1 MACASSNIQRLR
13 LLTLFLFCNFLFF
26 IDASA
31 SRLYLSEDIEPIVVQ
46 PEQDGPLLNQD
57 HNGESQQIMVVS
69 ARPEVLPEDEAE
81 EYESEDDR
89 VLANNGAASN
99 TLLPSNS
106 ESSYFQTS
114 TISVNVWPKD
124 SLRRMKE
131 KSRRDDVRKKILE
144 GVRFKTLPTISAEQ
158 RRNAMDQI
166 FNDHNIFFPRAATPE
181 QRNCYLATC
190 ATPKST
196 SEDMWRDKSQ
206 PGLRLNFNL
215 PRLDRK
221 HESDEVR
228 TARLNLFI
236 KPRKDCPCVD
246 EDDKEMSDYLV
257 TIYQFIKPLTTKKR
271 NRVVYKQKIL
281 NAVMVPAQG
290 NAWLTIDIKRAV
302 TIWMKKTRK
311 NFGVE
316 VTVQDSYGATI
327 NAKEIFV
334 LPDCSNTRTERAC
347 RDGTIETLTVM
358 PWTEAMTRDEVVN
371 RNIPYVDVVV
381 TDKALEKSLM
391 DRSRLWSRNLYRS
404 LEE

>member
-1 MACASSNIQRLR
+1 MAIASSNNQRLR
-13 LLTLFLFCNFLFF
+13 LLTMFLVCNSLFF
-26 IDASA
+26 IYANA
-31 SRLYLSEDIEPIVVQ
+31 SRLYLSDDIEPIEVQ
-46 PEQDGPLLNQD
+46 PEQDVPLLNHD

-69 ARPEVLPEDEAE
+69 ARPEVLPEDDAE

-89 VLANNGAASN
+89 VLTNKGAASN

-106 ESSYFQTS
+106 ESSNFQTS
-114 TISVNVWPKD
+114 TMSVSVWPKD

-334 LPDCSNTRTERAC
+334 LPDCYNTRTERAC

-371 RNIPYVDVVV
+371 RNTPYVDVVV

>member
-1 MACASSNIQRLR
+1 
-13 LLTLFLFCNFLFF
+13 
-26 IDASA
+26 
-31 SRLYLSEDIEPIVVQ
+31 
-46 PEQDGPLLNQD
+46 
-57 HNGESQQIMVVS
+57 
-69 ARPEVLPEDEAE
+69 
-81 EYESEDDR
+81 
-89 VLANNGAASN
+89 
-99 TLLPSNS
+99 
-106 ESSYFQTS
+106 
-114 TISVNVWPKD
+114 
-124 SLRRMKE
+124 
-131 KSRRDDVRKKILE
+131 
-144 GVRFKTLPTISAEQ
+144 
-158 RRNAMDQI
+158 
-166 FNDHNIFFPRAATPE
+166 
-181 QRNCYLATC
+181 

-334 LPDCSNTRTERAC
+334 LPDCSNTRS
-347 RDGTIETLTVM
+347 
-358 PWTEAMTRDEVVN
+358 
-371 RNIPYVDVVV
+371 
-381 TDKALEKSLM
+381 K
-391 DRSRLWSRNLYRS
+391 
-404 LEE
+404 